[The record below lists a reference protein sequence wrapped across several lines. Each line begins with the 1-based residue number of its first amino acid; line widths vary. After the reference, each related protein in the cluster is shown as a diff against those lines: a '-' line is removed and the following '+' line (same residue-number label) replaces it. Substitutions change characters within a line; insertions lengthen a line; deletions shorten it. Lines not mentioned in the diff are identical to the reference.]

1 MGFAIACVVA
11 ALGTWGVVAVVR
23 QLRRPETVDRD
34 GRILLAD
41 TWTNRRDVVTGYHA
55 RVRLKRQG
63 FRCHTQH
70 GTMNGCPR
78 FVLHMSTWIIPS
90 GTRRTLCAAGG
101 QRNSL
106 SWCYL
111 LTCPTSESSDSRGR

>member
-55 RVRLKRQG
+55 RVRLEASG
-63 FRCHTQH
+63 FSLPHTTWNDEWVSTIRAAREHMENPQWH
-70 GTMNGCPR
+70 AAYIVRRRRAAKLPEL
-78 FVLHMSTWIIPS
+78 VLPPD
-90 GTRRTLCAAGG
+90 
-101 QRNSL
+101 L
-106 SWCYL
+106 SDL
-111 LTCPTSESSDSRGR
+111 RK